1 MIDASL
7 VTSDRRPLAAG
18 GVARVLTL
26 NRPDQLNPLDWDTL
40 RAFVVALDVVE
51 ADEDLRVGFVTGAG
65 RAFSPGEGLRAFAE
79 KRRPL
84 FRGN

>member
-1 MIDASL
+1 M
-7 VTSDRRPLAAG
+7 
-18 GVARVLTL
+18 
-26 NRPDQLNPLDWDTL
+26 
-40 RAFVVALDVVE
+40 RAFAVALDVLE